1 MASHRGQVLQKI
13 RCGAGFIL
21 SDSQGLR
28 AGVKERENG
37 EGAFETAFEEPP
49 PDPPGPFARLWR
61 MIGRL
66 GAQQPSGH
74 GRDGVTDE
82 RFGEKSELGR
92 CFEEI

>member
-49 PDPPGPFARLWR
+49 PGSTGSVRAALADDWTAG
-61 MIGRL
+61 
-66 GAQQPSGH
+66 GATAV
-74 GRDGVTDE
+74 RAW
-82 RFGEKSELGR
+82 
-92 CFEEI
+92 